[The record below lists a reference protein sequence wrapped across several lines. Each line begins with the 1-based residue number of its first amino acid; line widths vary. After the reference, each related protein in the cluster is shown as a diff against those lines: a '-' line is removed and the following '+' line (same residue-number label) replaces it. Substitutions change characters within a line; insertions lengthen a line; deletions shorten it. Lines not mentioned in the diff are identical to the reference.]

1 MVDVAAVKPQLLV
14 PMRQTI
20 GVALISLVIAGCT
33 GGEPTRTGGENGGAL
48 VVSVGGDPDLL
59 FPPLSETTPA
69 QIVEDLVYDR
79 LAEIGDSL
87 NTVGDAGFRPR
98 LAKSW
103 TWAPDSL
110 SIAFHLDS
118 AAKWHDGVPVRSVDV
133 KSTYRVY
140 TDTASGSPFAV
151 TLASIDSIT
160 TPDSVTAVF
169 WFKKR
174 SPLQFFDAVYNMS
187 VLPDHLLKGA
197 TGAALR
203 TSSLARTPVG
213 TGRFR
218 FVSWTPGSSIQLVA
232 DTANYRG
239 RPHLDRVVMTIAPD
253 FNTALTRLVGGEAD
267 MLEQIPAASVADIAK
282 DTTLRRTLDPGL
294 DYNFVQFNLKD
305 PKQPSK
311 PHRLFGDR
319 GLRRAISAAVD
330 RRSIV
335 KNVYD
340 SLAFVS
346 LGPTVRAYATTDT
359 TLSPIAY
366 SPDAAKRELDS
377 LGWKDSSGD
386 GVRDRNGVPLEF
398 TLEVPGSSK
407 ARSRMAVLI
416 QEQLK
421 QVGVKM
427 NIDQLDFPA
436 FIAKEG
442 SKSFDAVFGGWH
454 VEASPGSIRQTWGS
468 AGAVK
473 GGTNYGSYS
482 NPAFDAQVDSALS
495 AGTFADRRAH
505 FTSAYR
511 IIDDDA
517 PAIWLAEP
525 KRIMAVNR
533 RIETGKLRADAWWAT
548 VADWSIPANRRIARD
563 GSPASHKR

>member
-151 TLASIDSIT
+151 TLASIDSVT

-282 DTTLRRTLDPGL
+282 DTTLRRTLDPPQL
-294 DYNFVQFNLKD
+294 QQPRTD
-305 PKQPSK
+305 PYP
-311 PHRLFGDR
+311 FGPR
-319 GLRRAISAAVD
+319 
-330 RRSIV
+330 
-335 KNVYD
+335 
-340 SLAFVS
+340 
-346 LGPTVRAYATTDT
+346 
-359 TLSPIAY
+359 
-366 SPDAAKRELDS
+366 
-377 LGWKDSSGD
+377 
-386 GVRDRNGVPLEF
+386 
-398 TLEVPGSSK
+398 
-407 ARSRMAVLI
+407 
-416 QEQLK
+416 
-421 QVGVKM
+421 
-427 NIDQLDFPA
+427 
-436 FIAKEG
+436 
-442 SKSFDAVFGGWH
+442 
-454 VEASPGSIRQTWGS
+454 
-468 AGAVK
+468 
-473 GGTNYGSYS
+473 
-482 NPAFDAQVDSALS
+482 
-495 AGTFADRRAH
+495 
-505 FTSAYR
+505 
-511 IIDDDA
+511 
-517 PAIWLAEP
+517 
-525 KRIMAVNR
+525 
-533 RIETGKLRADAWWAT
+533 
-548 VADWSIPANRRIARD
+548 
-563 GSPASHKR
+563 

>member
-1 MVDVAAVKPQLLV
+1 MVDVAPLRPQLLV
-14 PMRQTI
+14 PMRLAI
-20 GVALISLVIAGCT
+20 ALTVVVVSLAACSGSESAKSAGEDGGTLVI
-33 GGEPTRTGGENGGAL
+33 
-48 VVSVGGDPDLL
+48 SVGGDPDLL
-59 FPPLSETTPA
+59 FPALSSTTSA
-69 QIVEDLVYDR
+69 QIVENLVYDP

-87 NTVGDAGFRPR
+87 STVGDAGFKPR

-118 AAKWHDGVPVRSVDV
+118 AARWHDGVPVRAVDV

-140 TDTASGSPFAV
+140 TDTASGSPFTV
-151 TLASIDSIT
+151 TLASIDSVT
-160 TPDSVTAVF
+160 TPDSMTAVF

-187 VLPDHLLKGA
+187 ILPDHLLKGT

-203 TSSLARTPVG
+203 TSSLSRTPVG
-213 TGRFR
+213 TGRFK

-232 DTANYRG
+232 DTSNYLG
-239 RPHLDRVVMTIAPD
+239 RPHLDRVIMTIAPD

-267 MLEQIPAASVADIAK
+267 ILEQIPAASLPDIAK
-282 DTTLRRTLDPGL
+282 DSTLNRTLDPGL

-305 PKQPSK
+305 PKQPSR
-311 PHRLFGDR
+311 PHKLFGDR
-319 GLRRAISAAVD
+319 ALRRALSEAVD
-330 RRSIV
+330 RSSIV

-340 SLAFVS
+340 SLAF
-346 LGPTVRAYATTDT
+346 LAIGPTVRAYPTTDT
-359 TLSPIAY
+359 TIAPIPY
-366 SPDAAKRELDS
+366 SVDHAKHELDS
-377 LGWKDSSGD
+377 MGWKDSNGD
-386 GVRDRNGVPLEF
+386 GVRDHKGVPLEF

-407 ARSRMAVLI
+407 ARVRMAVLI

-436 FIAKEG
+436 FVAKEN
-442 SKSFDAVFGGWH
+442 SRSFDAVFGGWH

-468 AGAVK
+468 AGSAK

-482 NPAFDAQVDSALS
+482 NPVFDAEVDSALS
-495 AGTFADRRAH
+495 AQTLAERRTH

-517 PAIWLAEP
+517 PAIWFAEP

-533 RIETGKLRADAWWAT
+533 RIDTGKLRADIWWANL
-548 VADWSIPANRRIARD
+548 ADWKIPADKRIARD
-563 GSPASHKR
+563 ASAASPKR